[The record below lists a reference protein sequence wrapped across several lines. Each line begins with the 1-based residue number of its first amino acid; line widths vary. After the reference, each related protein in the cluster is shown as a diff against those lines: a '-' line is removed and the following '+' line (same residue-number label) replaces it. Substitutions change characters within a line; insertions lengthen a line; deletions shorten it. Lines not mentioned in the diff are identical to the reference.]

1 MLFARYV
8 PWRARRSY
16 VYDSIAALLVGLYSG
31 AIFPFLGRIARGD
44 LHASALE
51 ISIMSAAPFIGN
63 LFSPVW
69 ARQMEGR
76 AKVPFV
82 VWSGIAARGLF
93 LLMPLAVT
101 PSLFVSIAFGSLVIG
116 TIAAP
121 AYASVMKDIYPD
133 DARGRIMGY
142 IRVGAQS
149 ASLVT
154 ALCVGRLLDI
164 ASYRLVFPIAA
175 VAGMGGAIAF
185 SRIRASEG
193 QSAGVKFG
201 VLSTL
206 GILRDDPN
214 YRWFA
219 LSVFT
224 TGFANLLASPVYT
237 IFQVD
242 QLHITN
248 TQVAN
253 LSNLTSVVSIALY
266 FVWGRYLDRHG
277 PLRTVLLNVIV
288 GAMVPL
294 IYIRANTV
302 YDLVPAAICQGISWA
317 GIELSYINSILLFAD
332 DRRVAQYQA
341 LHSALLGVRG
351 TIAPFFGAIL
361 MHQIGI
367 KPTFAVA
374 FCISITGV
382 LMQTLGV
389 KKKYELAS

>member
-1 MLFARYV
+1 MLFAKFV

-16 VYDSIAALLVGLYSG
+16 VYDSIAAVLVGLYSG

-44 LHASALE
+44 LHASAFE
-51 ISIMSAAPFIGN
+51 ISLMSAAPFIGN

-82 VWSGIAARGLF
+82 VWSGLGSRALF
-93 LLMPLAVT
+93 LLMPLAVN
-101 PSLFVSIAFGSLVIG
+101 PALFVSIAFGSMIIG

-133 DARGRIMGY
+133 DCRGRVMGY
-142 IRVGAQS
+142 IRIGAQA
-149 ASLVT
+149 ASLSA
-154 ALCVGRLLDI
+154 ALCVGRLLDVV
-164 ASYRLVFPIAA
+164 SYRIVFPIGAA
-175 VAGMGGAIAF
+175 AGIAGAIAF
-185 SRIRASEG
+185 SRIRASDGEA
-193 QSAGVKFG
+193 SDVRFG
-201 VLSTL
+201 VFDTL
-206 GILRDDPN
+206 RIFRDDPN

-242 QLHITN
+242 ELHISN

-253 LSNLTSVVSIALY
+253 LSNLTSLVSIAFY
-266 FVWGRYLDRHG
+266 FFWGRYLDRHG
-277 PLRTVLLNVIV
+277 PLRTVLLNVIF
-288 GAMVPL
+288 GAMVPI
-294 IYIRANTV
+294 IYIRANSV
-302 YDLVPAAICQGISWA
+302 YDLIPAAVCQGISWA
-317 GIELSYINSILLFAD
+317 GIELSYINSILFFAD
-332 DRRVAQYQA
+332 QRRVAQYQA

-351 TIAPFFGAIL
+351 TIAPFTGAFL
-361 MHQIGI
+361 LNQIGI

-374 FCISITGV
+374 FCISVAGV

-389 KKKYELAS
+389 RKKYELAS

>member
-1 MLFARYV
+1 M
-8 PWRARRSY
+8 
-16 VYDSIAALLVGLYSG
+16 GLYSG

-82 VWSGIAARGLF
+82 VWSGVAARGLF

-142 IRVGAQS
+142 IRVGAQT

-164 ASYRLVFPIAA
+164 ASYRVIFPIAA
-175 VAGMGGAIAF
+175 VAGIGGAVAF

-206 GILRDDPN
+206 GIFRDDPN

-253 LSNLTSVVSIALY
+253 LSNLTSLVAICFY
-266 FVWGRYLDRHG
+266 FLWGRYLDRHG

-294 IYIRANTV
+294 IYIRADSV
-302 YDLVPAAICQGISWA
+302 YDLVPAAVCQGISWA

-351 TIAPFFGAIL
+351 TIAPFFGAVL

-374 FCISITGV
+374 FCILITGV

-389 KKKYELAS
+389 RKKYELAS